1 MKASQWLHT
10 DLMNLSCNN
19 LRNHFSRGSSCQFPF
34 LLTHTSH
41 PLLILQYASLQH
53 SSIHTFIHTYIHSY
67 LYPSIHARM
76 LNRSSKHAY
85 RDDNYFQRSHLH
97 FLCTSPRHNTRNLL
111 PSKTQHVVQPT
122 RCILSFY
129 LDDNVQRHVCSSD
142 HGNRHA
148 YTFGLVQPPHLNLDC
163 LARPKAISHCQSLVT
178 SRTLHQEDLAQ
189 LETTSLHTFDFLD
202 SNKKLHQE
210 TIFILTMPKHSD
222 FHSGLL
228 PTYLKTM
235 STHRNLVPTPL
246 YCRQAPSHF
255 RHLIPQRRPN
265 ANQLVTQC
273 CRPPHCKLC
282 QPLKYRHS
290 ASPNTHASTNCFKA
304 PTNRHASPR
313 HLQWSFHCRM
323 TWMPQKIDKL
333 DR

>member
-1 MKASQWLHT
+1 M
-10 DLMNLSCNN
+10 
-19 LRNHFSRGSSCQFPF
+19 P
-34 LLTHTSH
+34 
-41 PLLILQYASLQH
+41 H
-53 SSIHTFIHTYIHSY
+53 SSTHPFIHSYVHTYIHTY
-67 LYPSIHARM
+67 THPFMHTVTTTTFNDLIFI
-76 LNRSSKHAY
+76 SSVL
-85 RDDNYFQRSHLH
+85 RQGTTLG
-97 FLCTSPRHNTRNLL
+97 TLL
-111 PSKTQHVVQPT
+111 PSKTQHVLQPT

-163 LARPKAISHCQSLVT
+163 LARPKPNSHCQSQVT

-189 LETTSLHTFDFLD
+189 LETTSLQTFDFLD
-202 SNKKLHQE
+202 SKKKLHQE
-210 TIFILTMPKHSD
+210 TIFIHTMPKHRD

-282 QPLKYRHS
+282 QPLKCRHS

-313 HLQWSFHCRM
+313 HLSFFLHTSLSISLFVYFAWYESTCLS
-323 TWMPQKIDKL
+323 T
-333 DR
+333 